1 MTELGDIVNVQIDR
15 QTETVDRASFGTPL
29 FLVEVETVDERVK
42 AYSNPD
48 AVLEDYAATDV
59 AYLMAQAAFSQ
70 EIRPSRIMIGQKA
83 DAETYVEALT
93 AISDTDNNWYG
104 LAIESVT
111 ESDILLVAA
120 YIEARTKIFAARS
133 LDADIITNATD
144 DVASLLEAAEYN
156 RTFLMYH
163 GAAATSY
170 PDAAWLGNCLVRDP
184 GSQTWMFK
192 TLNSITPDTLTAG
205 QSDYALGKNCNVY
218 VRIAGVN
225 ITQQGKMAGGE
236 YIDVIRGIDWLTAR
250 IKERAFTR
258 LINAPKIG
266 FTNAGIAVIETAV
279 REQLDIALDQDLI
292 APEPGYTVTVPDVL
306 DTDELD
312 RQNRQLK
319 GVRFRARL
327 AGAIHYAEIR
337 GEVYA

>member
-1 MTELGDIVNVQIDR
+1 MTELSDIVNVQIDR

-29 FLVEVETVDERVK
+29 FLIEITTVTERVK
-42 AYSNPD
+42 SYSNAN
-48 AVLEDYAATDV
+48 AVLDDYNATDV

-70 EIRPSRIMIGQKA
+70 EIRPSRVMIGQKA
-83 DAETYVEALT
+83 TAETYVEALD
-93 AISDTDNNWYG
+93 AIGDVDDGWYG
-104 LAIESVT
+104 LAVETIT
-111 ESDILLVAA
+111 KADILLIAA
-120 YIEARTKIFAARS
+120 WIEARTKIFAARS
-133 LDADIITNATD
+133 ADADIITSAIND
-144 DVASLLEAAEYN
+144 LASDLQVAEYN
-156 RTFLMYH
+156 RTFVTYH
-163 GAAATSY
+163 AAGATSY

-192 TLNSITPDTLTAG
+192 TLNSITPDTLT
-205 QSDYALGKNCNVY
+205 SSETDYALGKNCNVY

-225 ITQQGKMAGGE
+225 ITQEGKMAGGE
-236 YIDVIRGIDWLTAR
+236 YIDVMRGIDWLTAR
-250 IKERAFTR
+250 IQERVFTR
-258 LINAPKIG
+258 LINAPKIS

-292 APEPGYTVTVPDVL
+292 APEPAYTVTVPDVL

-319 GVRFRARL
+319 GVEFRARL

-337 GEVYA
+337 GTVYA